1 MSLNEIQRQYVENVH
16 RGVVLP
22 NSVIDDLGSVEGRAY
37 QSDSF
42 RELLFAL
49 DATNLLHGLA
59 WAKLFGEGLLTESGW
74 LNEGVVR
81 PATFTEI
88 GEYHERYGRGE
99 HSIGLLL
106 DMTERAKKL
115 PSNVSSFTR
124 RTIREHFT
132 GIQPV
137 TDHALFLLKRYFEAK
152 APLLLADVDL
162 LLHINEETKGLKNS
176 MRWDRLVATLLRD
189 AVLAELQDGP
199 GAVWAR
205 VTSTLQ
211 RSDEV
216 TAAEKLTIRMMVDE
230 ELDVPEAL
238 LQRIDLSQLQLFGM
252 A

>member
-1 MSLNEIQRQYVENVH
+1 MSLNEIQKQYVENVH

-22 NSVIDDLGSVEGRAY
+22 DCVIEDLSSVEGRAY
-37 QSDSF
+37 KSDSF

-49 DATNLLHGLA
+49 DATNLLHGLE
-59 WAKLFGEGLLTESGW
+59 WAKLFGEGLLTNSGW
-74 LNEGVVR
+74 LDEGIVR

-99 HSIGLLL
+99 NSIGLLL
-106 DMTERAKKL
+106 DMTERANKM
-115 PSNVSSFTR
+115 PSNVQSFTR

-137 TDHALFLLKRYFEAK
+137 TPHALFLLKRYFEAR
-152 APLLLADVDL
+152 APLLLEDVEL
-162 LLHINEETKGLKNS
+162 LLYINEETKGLDNS
-176 MRWDRLVATLLRD
+176 PRWDRLVATLLRD
-189 AVLAELQDGP
+189 AVLAEMKDSPGP
-199 GAVWAR
+199 VWGR
-205 VTSTLQ
+205 VRHALEH
-211 RSDEV
+211 SDEV